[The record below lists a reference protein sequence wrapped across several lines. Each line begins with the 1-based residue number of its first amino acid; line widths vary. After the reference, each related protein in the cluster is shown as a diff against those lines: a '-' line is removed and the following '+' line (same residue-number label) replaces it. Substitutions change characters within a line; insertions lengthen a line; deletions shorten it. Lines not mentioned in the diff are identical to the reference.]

1 MPRVKS
7 IVAFVL
13 WTALPII
20 GAALVTAFGVMGQ
33 IAKAADAS
41 AWRIAALV
49 SAIALAVLLI
59 AKSIRDRTR
68 LQSLED
74 ARYAAVR
81 EFHDRLAPALDLMT
95 EMAFV
100 DVSDK
105 PSRELMLRN
114 VASDCCSALV
124 AMTPSSK
131 DVRATVFQFVPPD
144 TIGPL
149 ARFGRQ
155 DVPRTFALSTP
166 EGQEVMDY
174 LESGAEGQ
182 LVTDTIK
189 NAPPRYHGDPS
200 RYRTYIRVPIKG
212 NGVVFG
218 MLTVD
223 APKKGSL
230 KQGDVRLAELVAAEL
245 GAAFAIAAA

>member
-1 MPRVKS
+1 MSQVKS
-7 IVAFVL
+7 FVAFVV
-13 WTALPII
+13 WTVLPVL
-20 GAALVTAFGVMGQ
+20 GAALVTGFGLLGQ
-33 IAKAADAS
+33 LAS
-41 AWRIAALV
+41 ATEAPGWRIAALICAFV
-49 SAIALAVLLI
+49 LAALLV
-59 AKSIRDRTR
+59 AKSIRDRLK

-74 ARYAAVR
+74 ARYSAVR
-81 EFHDRLAPALDLMT
+81 EFHNRLAPALDLMT

-105 PSRELMLRN
+105 TSRELMLRN
-114 VASDCCSALV
+114 VASACCSALV

-155 DVPRTFALSTP
+155 DLPRTFSLNTP
-166 EGQEVMDY
+166 EGQEVMAY
-174 LESGAEGQ
+174 LESGAEGE
-182 LVTDTIK
+182 LVVDTVK
-189 NAPPRYHGDPS
+189 DAPPRYHGDPS
-200 RYRTYIRVPIKG
+200 RYRTFIRVPIRG

-218 MLTVD
+218 MLAVD

-230 KQGDVRLAELVAAEL
+230 KEGDVRLAELVAAEL

>member
-1 MPRVKS
+1 MSRVKPF
-7 IVAFVL
+7 IAFFF
-13 WTALPII
+13 WTVLPILD
-20 GAALVTAFGVMGQ
+20 AALVTGFGVLGQ
-33 IAKAADAS
+33 LANATDAPG
-41 AWRIAALV
+41 WRIAALI
-49 SAIALAVLLI
+49 SAVVLAVLLI

-68 LQSLED
+68 LQSLEES
-74 ARYAAVR
+74 RYAAVR
-81 EFHDRLAPALDLMT
+81 EFHNRLAPALDLMI

-100 DVSDK
+100 DISDK
-105 PSRELMLRN
+105 TSRELMLRN

-155 DVPRTFALSTP
+155 DLPRTFSLNTP

-182 LVTDTIK
+182 LVVDTAK
-189 NAPPRYHGDPS
+189 DAPPRYRGDPS
-200 RYRTYIRVPIKG
+200 RYRTFIRVPIRG

-218 MLTVD
+218 MLAVD

-230 KQGDVRLAELVAAEL
+230 KEGDVRLAELVAAEL